1 MQFAAI
7 SGQNRL
13 KEQLISM
20 ALGERVPHAILFY
33 EDEGF
38 GALAMAIAFAQ
49 FMTCQVRDNG
59 DSCGTCP
66 SCNKFNKLIH
76 PDLHFAMPVSSTKSV
91 PAEKKPVSDSFAQE
105 WREAVISDPY
115 LSEQNWYDKIGIEN
129 KSGIIGVNEAALI
142 VRKLSMRAFEGG
154 KKFMIIWLPERM
166 NQEAANKLLKLIEE
180 PPPETFIFLVS
191 QSPENVISTILSRC
205 QVFKVPPIEREPL
218 AVQLVHEFEIGNEEA
233 LFWSRISGG
242 SLGRARLL
250 IAEGEKSSSFEDSL
264 NDLMEGCAGKDL
276 QRVISFWEEI
286 SVLGR
291 ESQRRF
297 CEYLLEFLRR
307 CMITSQGV
315 EDISN
320 TPHGQKEMISAWS
333 KRIKSSF
340 YPKAYDVVNKA
351 LEDIDRNVNS
361 RYIFADLGN
370 RFFLSL

>member
-1 MQFAAI
+1 
-7 SGQNRL
+7 
-13 KEQLISM
+13 M
-20 ALGERVPHAILFY
+20 ASGERVGHAILFY
-33 EDEGF
+33 EEEGY
-38 GALAMAIAFAQ
+38 GALAIAIAFAQ
-49 FMTCQVRDNG
+49 FMTCPAKSDG

-129 KSGIIGVNEAALI
+129 KSGIIGVNESALI

-180 PPPETFIFLVS
+180 PPPDTFIFLVS
-191 QSPENVISTILSRC
+191 QSPENVITTILSRC
-205 QVFKVPPIEREPL
+205 QVFKLPPIEQEHL
-218 AVQLVHEFEIGNEEA
+218 AAQLIKETQIESAEA
-233 LFWSRISGG
+233 LFWARISGG
-242 SLGRARLL
+242 SLGRARVM
-250 IAEGEKSSSFEDSL
+250 IAEGEKSSTFDDPLTE
-264 NDLMEGCAGKDL
+264 LMEGCAGKDL

-286 SVLGR
+286 SALGR

-307 CMITSQGV
+307 CMVTSQGV
-315 EDISN
+315 EEISN
-320 TPHGQKEMISAWS
+320 TPYAQKGLISAWS
-333 KRIKSSF
+333 KKIKPAF
-340 YPKAYDVVNKA
+340 YPKAYDIVNKA